1 MHYVYVMVYISL
13 AVAMQLLTGNF
24 PVSFF
29 AFPLNLVFAAL
40 WLFLLWMLYK
50 EYKIAKFTRFLY
62 SSQASIL
69 SIGLLICGCLIIGL
83 FPQLS
88 DAEAKMREGLPAFLG
103 CYNFMTSWIFIAILL
118 FLLSNL
124 AMITIH
130 AYHYRKQARW
140 RFILNHAGLW
150 LALFAGFLGS
160 SDTQTLRIP
169 IYKGEPSREAFDM
182 NGASHYLDYEI
193 ELNSFAV
200 EYYPNGRPSRFAAN
214 VRLGNEKALLEV
226 NHPYAYRLGED
237 IYLTGYDVTKG
248 NESEYCILQVV
259 KQPWKYIIVAGIL
272 MMLAGAI
279 LLFING
285 PKTDD
290 KLGQFLCI
298 CSSIYLLMA
307 DRSSICPS
315 LVNEK

>member
-29 AFPLNLVFAAL
+29 AFPLNLVFAVL

-182 NGASHYLDYEI
+182 NGASHYLDYET

-237 IYLTGYDVTKG
+237 IYLTGYDVMKG

-290 KLGQFLCI
+290 KLG
-298 CSSIYLLMA
+298 
-307 DRSSICPS
+307 
-315 LVNEK
+315 

>member
-1 MHYVYVMVYISL
+1 MYIHFYL
-13 AVAMQLLTGNF
+13 FTLQKITEQKHEYALRLRNGIYFTGSCDATTYGKF
-24 PVSFF
+24 SGFLF
-29 AFPLNLVFAAL
+29 RLSAQSCFAAL

-290 KLGQFLCI
+290 KLG
-298 CSSIYLLMA
+298 
-307 DRSSICPS
+307 
-315 LVNEK
+315 

>member
-1 MHYVYVMVYISL
+1 MYIHFYLFTLQKITEQKHEYALRLRNGIYFTGSCD
-13 AVAMQLLTGNF
+13 ATLLTGNF

-290 KLGQFLCI
+290 KLG
-298 CSSIYLLMA
+298 
-307 DRSSICPS
+307 
-315 LVNEK
+315 